1 MAWHTIWAPSTSGV
15 GRESITP
22 RLQVTGT
29 EMSASLSRRVRKT
42 VFIPPR
48 REIWVTWPSTHTA
61 PSRSIHWP
69 IAWVIWRTGAG
80 CSGEVSMAMR

>member
-1 MAWHTIWAPSTSGV
+1 MCAPSTSGV
-15 GRESITP
+15 GSASSTP

-29 EMSASLSRRVRKT
+29 EMSASLSRSVRKT
-42 VFIPPR
+42 VFMPPR
-48 REIWVTWPSTHTA
+48 RLIWVTWPSTQTA

-80 CSGEVSMAMR
+80 FSAEVSMAMRRP